1 MQDSEPMVGAGLKP
15 APTDIR
21 TKVRK
26 SLTYSILDGTGAATT
41 NGIVDN
47 YIRPFAIALNA
58 TNFHI
63 GLLGTFSYL
72 LTALA
77 QLKNPDITE
86 KVGSRKKM
94 VVLTVFLQAL
104 MLLPIG
110 LIPFLLS
117 TPGVRITALI
127 AFYSLYLLFG
137 ASSGP
142 PWGSLMANLVPE
154 RLRGVYFGR
163 RDRVIGFASLTSCF
177 VAGGFLHLFTER
189 ILTAFMVIFF
199 FGTVSRLISC
209 SYLTRHYEP
218 PLILK
223 KEHYFTFFE
232 FLKRARVGNFGKYA
246 LFVASFNFSVHI
258 AAPFFSVYM
267 LRDLQLSYLTYTIL
281 CTTPAVSGLLTKTFW
296 GRRADRF
303 GNLSVLRI
311 CASIIPILPLV
322 WIFSQNVY
330 YLFIIEVASG
340 IVWGGF
346 NLCSLNFVYDSS
358 IPEKRTRVISYYSVV
373 NCLAVGCGTFV
384 GGILATNLPD
394 FLGNKLLLLFL
405 ISAILRGIVVIAI
418 LPRVKEVR
426 TVEMSWETKISFKI
440 IEQLFQLIPLKRTR
454 ILSQMTESKKEKPK
468 PASEK

>member
-1 MQDSEPMVGAGLKP
+1 MQNNEPTVGA

-21 TKVRK
+21 TRVRK
-26 SLTYSILDGTGAATT
+26 SLTYSIIDGTAATIT
-41 NGIVDN
+41 NGIVEN

-58 TNFHI
+58 TNFQI
-63 GLLGTFSYL
+63 GLLGSFSYL
-72 LTALA
+72 LTALV
-77 QLKNPDITE
+77 QLKIPNITE

-110 LIPFLLS
+110 LIPFYPLDF
-117 TPGVRITALI
+117 RIIALI
-127 AFYSLYLLFG
+127 TFYSLYLVFG
-137 ASSGP
+137 VSSGP

-154 RLRGVYFGR
+154 RLRGMYFGR
-163 RDRVIGFASLTSCF
+163 RDRILGFASIISCF
-177 VAGGFLHLFTER
+177 AAGQFLHLFTER
-189 ILTAFMVIFF
+189 VLIAFLVIFL
-199 FGTVSRLISC
+199 FGMVSRLISC
-209 SYLTRHYEP
+209 YYLTRHYEP
-218 PLILK
+218 PLIVK

-246 LFVASFNFSVHI
+246 LFVASFNFSVHV

-267 LRDLQLSYLTYTIL
+267 LRDMQLSYLTYTIL
-281 CTTPAVSGLLTKTFW
+281 TTTPAVSGILTKTFW

-311 CASIIPILPLV
+311 CAVIIPTLPFV

-330 YLFIIEVASG
+330 YLFAIEVASG

-358 IPEKRTRVISYYSVV
+358 IPEKRTRVISYYSVI
-373 NCLAVGCGTFV
+373 NCLAVGCGAFI
-384 GGILATNLPD
+384 GGILAANLPD

-405 ISAILRGIVVIAI
+405 ISAILRGIVVTTI
-418 LPRVKEVR
+418 LPRIKEVR
-426 TVEMSWETKISFKI
+426 TVETPWETKMLFKLM
-440 IEQLFQLIPLKRTR
+440 EQVSQLTGGR
-454 ILSQMTESKKEKPK
+454 ILRQMVNSRKQKPK
-468 PASEK
+468 PSSQK